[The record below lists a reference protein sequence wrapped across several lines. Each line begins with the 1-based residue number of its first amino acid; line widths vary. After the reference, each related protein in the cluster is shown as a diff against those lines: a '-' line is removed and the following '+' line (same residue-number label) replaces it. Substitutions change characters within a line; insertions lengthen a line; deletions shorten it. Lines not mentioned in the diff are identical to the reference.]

1 VTGPALAAAGGT
13 GGAGA
18 TGAQAPVAP
27 KAERRGG
34 PAMTAPLDQ
43 TRGRQTRAVDSARL
57 WAGGTAA
64 ALAVGVIVPVGVL
77 VSRAAS
83 VPRLAGDETGTL
95 ATSVLAS
102 YAVMWA
108 VTTLLLTGVLHALL
122 VLTAQ
127 PLRVFRWV
135 ACALVV
141 LPVVAPF
148 TAGGSRAAEL
158 AGALINLA
166 AGGVAGLLL
175 LRIGR
180 VAVHASRR
188 TVALVPSRPPRRVGQ
203 AGARRPR
210 R

>member
-1 VTGPALAAAGGT
+1 
-13 GGAGA
+13 
-18 TGAQAPVAP
+18 
-27 KAERRGG
+27 
-34 PAMTAPLDQ
+34 MTAPLEQ
-43 TRGRQTRAVDSARL
+43 TRGRRTRVVDSARL
-57 WAGGTAA
+57 WAGGTAT
-64 ALAVGVIVPVGVL
+64 ALTAGLIVLAGVL
-77 VSRAAS
+77 VSRAAG
-83 VPRLAGDETGTL
+83 VPRLAGDASGTL
-95 ATSVLAS
+95 ATGVLAS
-102 YAVMWA
+102 YALVWA

-127 PLRVFRWV
+127 PLQVFRWV

-141 LPVVAPF
+141 LPAVAPF
-148 TAGGSRAAEL
+148 TAGASRAAEL

-180 VAVHASRR
+180 VTMHGGRR
-188 TVALVPSRPPRRVGQ
+188 PLALVASRPPHRTGQ

>member
-1 VTGPALAAAGGT
+1 
-13 GGAGA
+13 
-18 TGAQAPVAP
+18 
-27 KAERRGG
+27 
-34 PAMTAPLDQ
+34 MTAPLEQ
-43 TRGRQTRAVDSARL
+43 TRGRRARAVDSARL
-57 WAGGTAA
+57 WVGGTAT
-64 ALAVGVIVPVGVL
+64 ALAVGLIVLVGVL
-77 VSRAAS
+77 VSRTAG
-83 VPRLAGDETGTL
+83 VPRLAGDTSGTL
-95 ATSVLAS
+95 ATGVLAS
-102 YAVMWA
+102 YALVWA

-122 VLTAQ
+122 ALTDQ

-166 AGGVAGLLL
+166 AGGVGGLLL

-180 VAVHASRR
+180 AAAHGGRRPLTLVA
-188 TVALVPSRPPRRVGQ
+188 SRPPHRVGQ
-203 AGARRPR
+203 VGARRPR

>member
-1 VTGPALAAAGGT
+1 
-13 GGAGA
+13 
-18 TGAQAPVAP
+18 
-27 KAERRGG
+27 
-34 PAMTAPLDQ
+34 MTAPLDQ
-43 TRGRQTRAVDSARL
+43 SRGRQTRAVDGARL

-64 ALAVGVIVPVGVL
+64 ALAVGLIVLAGVL
-77 VSRAAS
+77 VSRTAG
-83 VPRLAGDETGTL
+83 VPRLAGDESGTL
-95 ATSVLAS
+95 ATSVVAS

-166 AGGVAGLLL
+166 AGAVAGLLL

-180 VAVHASRR
+180 VAAHDRR
-188 TVALVPSRPPRRVGQ
+188 RALALVAPPPHRVGQ

>member
-1 VTGPALAAAGGT
+1 
-13 GGAGA
+13 
-18 TGAQAPVAP
+18 
-27 KAERRGG
+27 
-34 PAMTAPLDQ
+34 MTAPLDQ
-43 TRGRQTRAVDSARL
+43 THGRQERGVDSARL

-64 ALAVGVIVPVGVL
+64 ALAAGLIVLGGVL
-77 VSRAAS
+77 VSRAAG

-95 ATSVLAS
+95 AASLLAS
-102 YAVMWA
+102 YSLVWT

-122 VLTAQ
+122 VLTDQ

-135 ACALVV
+135 ACTLVV
-141 LPVVAPF
+141 LPAVAPF
-148 TAGGSRAAEL
+148 TAGASRAAEL

-166 AGGVAGLLL
+166 AGSVAGVLL

-180 VAVHASRR
+180 VAAGHDGRR
-188 TVALVPSRPPRRVGQ
+188 TLALVPSRPPHRVGQ